1 MPRSAG
7 NEKTIMTDPSCSVNP
22 VSKGAS
28 FHAVPV
34 FYFPSRGRPLIDMLA
49 VNGIRAG
56 ACDL

>member
-1 MPRSAG
+1 MPKSAG

-22 VSKGAS
+22 VSKGAF

-34 FYFPSRGRPLIDMLA
+34 FYFPSRGRPLIDLPA
-49 VNGIRAG
+49 ANRILAG